1 MEAHIETYEQY
12 AQRVAS
18 INMEGIEDMG
28 NISKDDVAD
37 YIENV
42 YGEFDHKSLPD
53 CLEILTDLL
62 NEEFSIQQV
71 RQAIFNLKKKGE

>member
-1 MEAHIETYEQY
+1 MKYIMND
-12 AQRVAS
+12 
-18 INMEGIEDMG
+18 NMGTLLR
-28 NISKDDVAD
+28 NDVAD
-37 YIENV
+37 YIEDV

>member
-1 MEAHIETYEQY
+1 MND
-12 AQRVAS
+12 
-18 INMEGIEDMG
+18 NMGTLLR
-28 NISKDDVAD
+28 NDVAD
-37 YIENV
+37 YIEDV

-62 NEEFSIQQV
+62 NGEFSIQQV